1 MRSAH
6 GSAASRTHISGDPL
20 TTLDAATGA
29 SPSNGDQPISHG
41 GSRPPPERAVL
52 DRAEQLA
59 QTGSWDWNLEA
70 DVLLWS
76 DNLFRLLGLEPEEI
90 TPTPDYVVERIHPE
104 DRERVE
110 RELEAARTLGILPD
124 VTYRITMPDGSAR
137 SLRSVAAV
145 ADEAEGRPSRLI
157 GSVQDVTELAEAM
170 RESQESLTLVETLQS
185 SAPVGFAFVDREF
198 RIVRVNQALAEVNG
212 APLEDQIGR
221 TVAEVVPDVWS
232 QMESVYRSVLDTG
245 EPVVN
250 LEVERYLGETGD
262 RRHWLA
268 SYYPVIM
275 DEGVIGVGVV
285 VVDITDRKEAE
296 HLRSA
301 VMDTMVEGLYTLDG
315 EGRMTSMNSAASNI
329 LGWTEEELRGK
340 DMHAAIHFQN
350 ADGSPHPHA
359 ACELL
364 KVRTEG
370 RSVRMAHDAFTLK
383 DGTICPVAYSSAP
396 LMDGTRVRGVV
407 VVFRDT
413 SAEQA
418 EQDRVRRELDTLA
431 WIGRIRD
438 ALDKHRLVLHS
449 QPVVPLAGGQP
460 SEELLLRMV
469 GPGGDLLLPGSFL
482 PVAEKYGLIGEI
494 DCWVIGQAV
503 ALAATG
509 RRVEAN
515 LSAASIGKL
524 DLLPVIERNLREAHA
539 DPSNVVF
546 EITETAL
553 MQNVEAGEAFAR
565 GLREIGCPLA
575 LDDFGTGFGTFT
587 HLKNLPISYLK
598 IDIEFVRD
606 LSTNQANQHL
616 VKAIVGLAQD
626 FGYETIAEGVGD
638 AEAMALLKD
647 YGVDYA
653 QGFHLGRPAPTE
665 AS

>member
-1 MRSAH
+1 
-6 GSAASRTHISGDPL
+6 
-20 TTLDAATGA
+20 
-29 SPSNGDQPISHG
+29 
-41 GSRPPPERAVL
+41 
-52 DRAEQLA
+52 
-59 QTGSWDWNLEA
+59 
-70 DVLLWS
+70 
-76 DNLFRLLGLEPEEI
+76 LGLEPEEI
-90 TPTPDYVVERIHPE
+90 TPTPEYVVERIHPE

-198 RIVRVNQALAEVNG
+198 RIVRINQALAEVNG

-359 ACELL
+359 DCELL

-438 ALDKHRLVLHS
+438 ALDKDRLVLHS

-539 DPSNVVF
+539 DPSNVIF

-606 LSTNQANQHL
+606 LTTNQANQHL

-638 AEAMALLKD
+638 AEAMVLLKD

-653 QGFHLGRPAPTE
+653 QGFHLGRPAPIE

>member
-1 MRSAH
+1 M
-6 GSAASRTHISGDPL
+6 
-20 TTLDAATGA
+20 TTLDGDTDA
-29 SPSNGDQPISHG
+29 SPSDGDPPSSHD
-41 GSRPPPERAVL
+41 GSRPPPDRFVL

-59 QTGSWDWNLEA
+59 QTGSWDWNIEA

-76 DNLFRLLGLEPEEI
+76 DNMFRLLGLEPEEI
-90 TPTPDYVVERIHPE
+90 TPTPDYVVGRIHPE
-104 DRERVE
+104 DREHVE
-110 RELEAARTLGILPD
+110 QELEAARAVGILPD
-124 VTYRITMPDGSAR
+124 VTYRITMPDGSVR
-137 SLRSVAAV
+137 SLRSFAAV
-145 ADEAEGRPSRLI
+145 ADEAGGRPSRLI

-170 RESQESLTLVETLQS
+170 RKSEESLTLIETLQS
-185 SAPVGFAFVDREF
+185 TAPVGFAFVDREF
-198 RIVRVNQALAEVNG
+198 RIVRINQTLAEVNG
-212 APLEDQIGR
+212 APLEDQLGR

-232 QMESVYRSVLDTG
+232 QMESVYRRVLDTG

-250 LEVERYLGETGD
+250 LEVERELGETGD

-268 SYYPVIM
+268 SYYPVIIH
-275 DEGVIGVGVV
+275 EAVIGVGVV

-315 EGRMTSMNSAASNI
+315 EGRMTFMNSAASNI

-340 DMHAAIHFQN
+340 DMHTAIHFQN
-350 ADGSPHPHA
+350 ADGSPHPHT

-418 EQDRVRRELDTLA
+418 QQDRVRRKLDTLA

-438 ALDKHRLVLHS
+438 ALDKDRLVLHS

-482 PVAEKYGLIGEI
+482 PVAEKYGLIGEV

-524 DLLPVIERNLREAHA
+524 DLLPIIERNLREAHA

-565 GLREIGCPLA
+565 GLRDIGCPLA
-575 LDDFGTGFGTFT
+575 LDDFGTGFGTLT

-606 LSTNQANQHL
+606 LTTNQANQHL

-626 FGYETIAEGVGD
+626 FGYETIAEGVED
-638 AEAMALLKD
+638 AETMVLLKD

-653 QGFHLGRPAPTE
+653 QGFHLGCPAPIE